1 MNLNNQHTPED
12 LAKLF
17 ATRKDT
23 HGSHILWISECGEV
37 HLDTLAPELGEDEF
51 EKRTPGMRARCA
63 PTTAARATWARRPPP
78 TRNSSAACTRP
89 CNRNGRQF
97 AASPR
102 SPTSIATADRG

>member
-51 EKRTPGMRARCA
+51 EKRTPGMRARLR
-63 PTTAARATWARRPPP
+63 TYHRGKGYVGKKAAADKEFI
-78 TRNSSAACTRP
+78 
-89 CNRNGRQF
+89 GRVYQTLQEEWP
-97 AASPR
+97 AVR
-102 SPTSIATADRG
+102 SQPEIAYIDRYC